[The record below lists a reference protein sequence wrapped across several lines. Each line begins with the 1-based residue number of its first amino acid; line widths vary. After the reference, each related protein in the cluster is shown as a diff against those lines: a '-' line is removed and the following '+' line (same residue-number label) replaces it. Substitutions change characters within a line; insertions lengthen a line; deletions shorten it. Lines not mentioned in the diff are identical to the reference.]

1 MNFSIGT
8 VIEKVVYSWVR
19 VYKATIT
26 SKSKEGGQQ
35 KKQMSEHKE
44 LMGNLKKEY
53 MPIINKKCRQSAT
66 EELLSRKQKF

>member
-1 MNFSIGT
+1 M
-8 VIEKVVYSWVR
+8 R

-35 KKQMSEHKE
+35 KKQMSEHRE
-44 LMGNLKKEY
+44 LMGNLKKGY
-53 MPIINKKCRQSAT
+53 MPIINKKLIRKEKYRQSAT